1 MIDIVS
7 NYIAGKLVPAAQGMT
22 FPNINPHN
30 GKKICSI
37 TRSLQEDVLAAVEA
51 AKNAQPAWGD
61 MPGVQRGT
69 VLTQVVQNLQARK
82 DEIAHVAA
90 METGKS
96 LKDAMAETNGA
107 ILLGSFFAGEGQR
120 MYGRTTTSA
129 VHNKYAMTI
138 RQPVGV
144 VGLIIAANTPVA
156 NVAWK
161 IFPALVCGNAAV
173 MKAPEEASATASLMC
188 QIMHEAGLP
197 AGLFNLV
204 NGFGREAGVA
214 LVEHPDV
221 GVVSFT
227 GSREAGLDVQAKA
240 GARLARVSLELGGKN
255 PLVICDDADVN
266 QAVKWSVLSA
276 FSYAGQRCA
285 AGSRIIVFDSVY
297 ETFKAK
303 FIAAAKQLKVGI
315 QDTDDFGPL
324 INQRQLDFILG
335 VVDRAVSR
343 GARVLT
349 GGKRLKDSEHISGFY
364 MAPTIIEGANA
375 QDEIST
381 LELFGPVTCLY
392 RVHDFD
398 EALTMANDS
407 TYGLTASIH
416 TKNFHRAV
424 RFVHQVQ
431 AGVAVVN
438 AGTFGSE
445 PHMPFGGVKQS
456 GNGSREPGP
465 EALDVYSNIKDIYM
479 NIYPTDV

>member
-1 MIDIVS
+1 
-7 NYIAGKLVPAAQGMT
+7 
-22 FPNINPHN
+22 
-30 GKKICSI
+30 
-37 TRSLQEDVLAAVEA
+37 
-51 AKNAQPAWGD
+51 
-61 MPGVQRGT
+61 MPGVQRGAI
-69 VLTQVVQNLQARK
+69 LTKIVQNLEARK
-82 DEIAHVAA
+82 EEIARVAA
-90 METGKS
+90 IETGKS
-96 LKDAMAETNGA
+96 HKDALAETNGA

-129 VHNKYAMTI
+129 VDSKYAMTI

-173 MKAPEEASATASLMC
+173 MKAPEEASATASLFC
-188 QIMHEAGLP
+188 KIMHEAGLP

-221 GVVSFT
+221 SVISFT
-227 GSREAGLDVQAKA
+227 GSREAGIDVQARA

-255 PLVICDDADVN
+255 PLVVCDDADVD

-303 FIAAAKQLKVGI
+303 FVDVVQHLKVGI

-324 INQRQLDFILG
+324 INQRQLEFILG
-335 VVDRAVSR
+335 VVDRAVSN

-349 GGKRLKDSEHISGFY
+349 GGERLTDPEHISGFY
-364 MAPTIIEGANA
+364 MAPTIIDRANA

-381 LELFGPVTCLY
+381 RELFGPVTCLY
-392 RVHDFD
+392 CVHDFD

-407 TYGLTASIH
+407 SYGLTASIH
-416 TKNFHRAV
+416 TKNFNRAV

-445 PHMPFGGVKQS
+445 PHMPFGGIKQS

-465 EALDVYSNIKDIYM
+465 EALDVYSNIKDIYL
-479 NIYPTDV
+479 NINPTDV